1 MSIATKCTCG
11 YSITG
16 VCTSSV
22 KECRQLRKEN
32 TQLPVEAK
40 QKIWFE
46 AEKYT
51 EGKVKTINEEH
62 FNIYKAYIDGATAY
76 ATTLHQANETIKW
89 LEMENAKL
97 KQQATG
103 WRSLLED
110 VLSKHSLGK
119 LPDHIIY
126 QKIKKFLYGE

>member
-51 EGKVKTINEEH
+51 EGKVKAINEEH
-62 FNIYKAYIDGATAY
+62 FNVYNAYIEGATAY
-76 ATTLHQANETIKW
+76 ATKLHQLQQVTTESDKQRKEANDQLRE
-89 LEMENAKL
+89 AK
-97 KQQATG
+97 K
-103 WRSLLED
+103 LLNE
-110 VLSKHSLGK
+110 VFRKHEAGL
-119 LPDHIIY
+119 LPDRFIY
-126 QKIKKFLYGE
+126 EKIKTFLYGE